1 MNLNPYQSSAAPAE
15 QVGPLALPTRVRL
28 LVVAIVT
35 GMSVLLYLD
44 RFAINAATGA
54 ILTDLQL
61 NEEQFGRA
69 VGAFFLAY
77 ALMQVPCGWLS
88 DAFGG
93 RATLAL
99 YVVGWSLCTI
109 ALGFANGLLAITLLR
124 VLLGVTQAGAYPAA
138 ASLLKQWIPVQE
150 RASANGSVA
159 MGGRA
164 GGLAAFAL
172 TPILALAAG
181 QALGI
186 QTGQWRVVFMSYGML
201 GLVWAAAFVWF
212 FRNSPREHRWC
223 NAAEARLV
231 EGGLDTGKSKRTAL
245 PIVAML
251 TSKNLWL
258 LSISGFLVNIGWIFL
273 SGWLVHY
280 LTVRFGTSLEATV
293 GPKRVVAGLC
303 TALTALGGVSGSLLG
318 GFIADACRR
327 RFGPIWGRRIPG
339 MAAGSLAACTY
350 LLSQYATNVWTFT
363 AAMVLISFLVDL
375 GLGSLWATYQDI
387 GGRHVASVLGFAN
400 MCGNLG
406 AAWFGYYIGVFAKAD
421 RWNTVFLI
429 SAAALFGMAFSWLFV
444 DPTQPI
450 TREESTGL

>member
-1 MNLNPYQSSAAPAE
+1 MHTNPYQSSVAPAE
-15 QVGPLALPTRVRL
+15 QVGPLASPTRVRL

-35 GMSVLLYLD
+35 AMSVLLYLD
-44 RFAINAATGA
+44 RFAINAVTGA
-54 ILTDLQL
+54 ILADLQL
-61 NEEQFGRA
+61 DEEQFGRA

-93 RATLAL
+93 RLTLAL

-109 ALGFANGLLAITLLR
+109 ALGFVNGLFAIMLLR

-138 ASLLKQWIPVQE
+138 ASLLKQWMPIQE

-159 MGGRA
+159 MGGRVGA
-164 GGLAAFAL
+164 LGAFAL
-172 TPILALAAG
+172 TPILMLAAG
-181 QALGI
+181 QMLGI
-186 QTGQWRVVFMSYGML
+186 QTGQWRAVFIGYGSL
-201 GLVWAAAFVWF
+201 GLIWAVAFAWF

-223 NAAEARLV
+223 NEAEAKLV
-231 EGGLDTGKSKRTAL
+231 ESGVVATRPTRTAL

-251 TSKNLWL
+251 TSRNLWV
-258 LSISGFLVNIGWIFL
+258 LSLSGFLVNIGWIFL
-273 SGWLVHY
+273 SGWLAYY
-280 LTVRFGTSLEATV
+280 LTKRFGTSLEATV
-293 GPKRVVAGLC
+293 GDKRVVAGLC
-303 TALTALGGVSGSLLG
+303 TALTLLGGVAGSLLG
-318 GFIADACRR
+318 GFIADACHR

-339 MAAGSLAACTY
+339 MAAGSLAACMY
-350 LLSQYATNVWTFT
+350 LASQYATNVWAFT
-363 AAMVLISFLVDL
+363 AAMVTISFLVDL

-406 AAWFGYYIGVFAKAD
+406 AAWFGYRIGVLAKED
-421 RWNTVFLI
+421 HWNLVFLI

-444 DPTQPI
+444 DPTRPI
-450 TREESTGL
+450 TREEPA